1 MSELDIVAVHE
12 AGHAVASMLWD
23 GPTVSRSALVAGN
36 SHHAGLTEYDSD
48 DFELR
53 AEVITAG
60 PVAEA
65 MHTAGHRPTTSDL
78 FRAFDGYGH
87 LDYATLTASGRPI
100 PTDVVALTLE
110 RVCPPC
116 STSPTSFRYAAKSV
130 QAQCSPPSAFH
141 VGGSVTPTSQDS
153 ARVCTRCGGEAVK

>member
-36 SHHAGLTEYDSD
+36 SHHAGLTEYDND

-110 RVCPPC
+110 RVWP
-116 STSPTSFRYAAKSV
+116 AVLDVA
-130 QAQCSPPSAFH
+130 H
-141 VGGSVTPTSQDS
+141 ELS
-153 ARVCTRCGGEAVK
+153 ARREVGPGTVLAALRVPRGRQCDSYISGLRTGLHSLRR